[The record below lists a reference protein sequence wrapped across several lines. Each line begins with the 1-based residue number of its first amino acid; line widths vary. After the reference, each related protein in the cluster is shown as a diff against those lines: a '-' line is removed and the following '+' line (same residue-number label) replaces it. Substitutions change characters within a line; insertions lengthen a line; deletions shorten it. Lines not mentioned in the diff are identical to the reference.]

1 MNKQV
6 EQIRAEI
13 ERRLRLLEH
22 GDADIEVMKRVEG
35 VIKGY
40 KAVLSFIDSIP
51 EEPVS
56 EDLDKAIE
64 DAMPGVPAWHI
75 DEVGDDSY
83 ENAYNSDQM
92 AEMFKNG
99 VNWQKQKAANK
110 SIAVLT
116 AKIDELNKKG
126 FVTMPRNGEPMMF
139 SEFAAFS
146 REEFDAVIENAKTE
160 ERRRMMRD
168 AINGY
173 IERDM
178 GGQLIVGKTNLG
190 AADEFMLLNSQTF
203 RDVKCGERYNVKL
216 IIIKED

>member
-75 DEVGDDSY
+75 DEVGDDTY
-83 ENAYNSDQM
+83 ENAYNSIQM
-92 AEMFKNG
+92 ADMFKAG
-99 VNWQKQKAANK
+99 ADWQKMQDVRDMLKSDETNFVKCYERGKADMK
-110 SIAVLT
+110 
-116 AKIDELNKKG
+116 EQ
-126 FVTMPRNGEPMMF
+126 MM
-139 SEFAAFS
+139 
-146 REEFDAVIENAKTE
+146 K
-160 ERRRMMRD
+160 D
-168 AINGY
+168 AIEAEVNYYGIGDKEMCVVANEEVDGEKY
-173 IERDM
+173 
-178 GGQLIVGKTNLG
+178 NLHDG
-190 AADEFMLLNSQTF
+190 D
-203 RDVKCGERYNVKL
+203 KVKL
-216 IIIKED
+216 IIVKED